1 MGNFKDLTG
10 MKFGRLTVVKRGE
23 DYITPKGRKL
33 LDGCVN
39 VTVKKIFQKKI
50 NL

>member
-23 DYITPKGRKL
+23 DYITPKG
-33 LDGCVN
+33 
-39 VTVKKIFQKKI
+39 KKIIRWLCECDCQKKYSRRR
-50 NL
+50 